1 MQLFFTALVQLTL
14 LSGLA
19 AGVTKHVAFPTRPF
33 PPSTTP
39 KPIPT
44 STPYKKK
51 FRPSLGQL
59 TVGYALLI
67 DGVTTGFLLSV
78 GVVVLGAAGVGLRN
92 HRRLALA
99 LVPFTAQVR
108 RRMIRRR
115 PSPRAVGPR
124 TIPGRVR

>member
-1 MQLFFTALVQLTL
+1 MQLFFTALVQLVIV
-14 LSGLA
+14 SGLA

-33 PPSTTP
+33 SPSTYP
-39 KPIPT
+39 KPVPT
-44 STPYKKK
+44 SIPYIKK

-59 TVGYALLI
+59 TVGYALII

-78 GVVVLGAAGVGLRN
+78 GMLVLGAAAVALRN
-92 HRRLALA
+92 HRRLARA

-108 RRMIRRR
+108 RRLIRR

-124 TIPGRVR
+124 TIPGRIR

>member
-1 MQLFFTALVQLTL
+1 MQLFFTALVQLAL

-19 AGVTKHVAFPTRPF
+19 AGVTKHIAFPTRSF
-33 PPSTTP
+33 TPSTNP
-39 KPIPT
+39 KPLPT
-44 STPYKKK
+44 VPYKKK

-67 DGVTTGFLLSV
+67 DGVATGFLLSG
-78 GVVVLGAAGVGLRN
+78 GVVVLVAAAVALRN

-99 LVPFTAQVR
+99 LVPFMAQVR
-108 RRMIRRR
+108 RTLRRR